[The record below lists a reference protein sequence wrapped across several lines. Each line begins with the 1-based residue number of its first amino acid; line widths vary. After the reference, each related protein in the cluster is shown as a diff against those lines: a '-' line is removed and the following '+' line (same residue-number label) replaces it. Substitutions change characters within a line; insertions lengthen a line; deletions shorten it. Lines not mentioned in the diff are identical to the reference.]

1 MSHSLIDEI
10 YAAVLREME
19 LRGIEDTPETRRD
32 FLIGLRN
39 SWMEDEDRSM
49 DKALYLLAVN
59 NEISRLKIEIPDI
72 PE

>member
-19 LRGIEDTPETRRD
+19 LRGIEDTPETRRT

-39 SWMEDEDRSM
+39 GWMEDEDRSM
-49 DKALYLLAVN
+49 EKALYLLAVN